1 MNVKPYVSD
10 VKLRPNMENLVKQQ
24 DVLQAERFVE
34 KKVDLGTF
42 VDTSYLPQ

>member
-1 MNVKPYVSD
+1 MA
-10 VKLRPNMENLVKQQ
+10 KQQ

-34 KKVDLGTF
+34 KTVDLGSI